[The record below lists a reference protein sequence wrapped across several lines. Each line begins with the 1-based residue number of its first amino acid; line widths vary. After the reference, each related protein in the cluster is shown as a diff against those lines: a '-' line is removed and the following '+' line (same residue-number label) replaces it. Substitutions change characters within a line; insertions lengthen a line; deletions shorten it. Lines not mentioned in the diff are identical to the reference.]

1 MKKQVNIWIYGLLIL
16 AFLSYKWFE
25 SRASLPPFFHSYF
38 EDLLAMPIFLKTA
51 LILIQ
56 SFNDKWKKN
65 IILKRDIIII
75 TLLTGAYFELI
86 LPVFDH
92 RFTNDPI
99 DLLAYSLGS
108 LFFAFF
114 LNKPLN
120 LKVRLNSNF

>member
-1 MKKQVNIWIYGLLIL
+1 
-16 AFLSYKWFE
+16 
-25 SRASLPPFFHSYF
+25 
-38 EDLLAMPIFLKTA
+38 MPIFLKTA